1 MAISSTANRRI
12 SATESFKTAADC
24 IGNVE
29 KQMSLFAITRGQ
41 FSMIDAVLHVLDCVG
56 PAKLSIW
63 TWAIADYEIQ
73 QFNRMKD
80 DGRLLDG
87 LLVIDRSAKKRNFE
101 LIKDWQ
107 NQFGQQSVRYVYN
120 HSKIATVENDN
131 FKVLLRG
138 SMNLNFNPRF
148 EQLDVTEGGCD
159 FDLVK
164 QVESELLFL
173 PDNCSDADIRKSSKI
188 SQSFEPE
195 SLKVFSGVKAWAK

>member
-1 MAISSTANRRI
+1 MARSSTANRRI
-12 SATESFKTAADC
+12 SAVESFKTAAEC
-24 IGNVE
+24 IGKIE
-29 KQMSLFAITRGQ
+29 KNMSLFAITRGQ

-73 QFNRMKD
+73 QFNRMKN

-120 HSKIATVENDN
+120 HSKIATIENDN

-188 SQSFEPE
+188 SRSFESE
-195 SLKVFSGVKAWAK
+195 SLKVFSGVKAWVK

>member
-1 MAISSTANRRI
+1 MARSSTANRRI
-12 SATESFKTAADC
+12 SAVESFKTAAEC
-24 IGNVE
+24 IGKIE
-29 KQMSLFAITRGQ
+29 KNMSLFAITRGQ

-73 QFNRMKD
+73 QFNRMKN

-120 HSKIATVENDN
+120 HSKIATIENDN

-188 SQSFEPE
+188 IRSFESE
-195 SLKVFSGVKAWAK
+195 SLKVFSGVKAWVK